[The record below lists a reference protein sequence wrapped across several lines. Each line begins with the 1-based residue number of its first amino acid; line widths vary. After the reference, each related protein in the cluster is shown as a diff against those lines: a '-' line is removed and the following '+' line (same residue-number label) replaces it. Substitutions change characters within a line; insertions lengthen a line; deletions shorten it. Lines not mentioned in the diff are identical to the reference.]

1 MQSVATIFK
10 NPISAENARV
20 YFFRE
25 LRRAARTQAISAK
38 CLTKIASDV
47 SRKKTQ
53 VNAPWIHG
61 VFTMYSRPPV
71 GAEFTGSEP
80 DVMATRRRRERHSSE
95 WIQYNH

>member
-1 MQSVATIFK
+1 MQSVAAIFK
-10 NPISAENARV
+10 KPISAENARV
-20 YFFRE
+20 SFYRE
-25 LRRAARTQAISAK
+25 LRRAVRSQHILQK
-38 CLTKIASDV
+38 RLTKIDSDV
-47 SRKKTQ
+47 SLKKSQ

-61 VFTMYSRPPV
+61 VFPMNSRHPV